1 MVYEIHRNH
10 EKHENHENCEFCVA
24 WKSVLLD
31 VKLVRKPME
40 FREYRECENH
50 ENCHEF
56 HEFGQRYNL
65 LRPPFPIDLWIILYI
80 FIIKDF
86 SLVVAIVVVVVGKMA
101 RTKRMSRVEKAQQ
114 ELAAA
119 LAAEGAKS
127 GSSSSKGSKSS
138 VPTPEPKAAAST
150 TVPFVEGRKRLR
162 QKTSEVDTAPKEAT
176 ESKKV
181 KTEKPDAKVTKENW
195 PKIGWAN
202 IRWIMK
208 EYDLTEQEATQVLL
222 ATCGPDES
230 GRKFWSKY
238 KADAPA
244 VKEEI
249 DPAKEVY
256 KNKPHEFL
264 DKRTP
269 LTTAVVAEPDDKDP
283 SFNRKKSILLTS
295 FNLSSTPEDFES
307 LVKFKP
313 KGSWHTRRNHK
324 RYVSSNVW
332 TITVH

>member
-1 MVYEIHRNH
+1 
-10 EKHENHENCEFCVA
+10 
-24 WKSVLLD
+24 
-31 VKLVRKPME
+31 
-40 FREYRECENH
+40 
-50 ENCHEF
+50 
-56 HEFGQRYNL
+56 
-65 LRPPFPIDLWIILYI
+65 
-80 FIIKDF
+80 
-86 SLVVAIVVVVVGKMA
+86 
-101 RTKRMSRVEKAQQ
+101 MSRVEKAQQ

-119 LAAEGAKS
+119 LAAEGAQS

-138 VPTPEPKAAAST
+138 VPTPEPKAAAAST
-150 TVPFVEGRKRLR
+150 TVPLVEGRKRLR
-162 QKTSEVDTAPKEAT
+162 QKTPEVDTAPKEAT

-181 KTEKPDAKVTKENW
+181 KTEKPDVKVTKENW

-238 KADAPA
+238 KAGAPT

-249 DPAKEVY
+249 DPAKEGY

-269 LTTAVVAEPDDKDP
+269 LTTAVVAKTEDKDP
-283 SFNRKKSILLTS
+283 SFNRKKRILLTS
-295 FNLSSTPEDFES
+295 FNFSSTPGRF
-307 LVKFKP
+307 
-313 KGSWHTRRNHK
+313 
-324 RYVSSNVW
+324 
-332 TITVH
+332 